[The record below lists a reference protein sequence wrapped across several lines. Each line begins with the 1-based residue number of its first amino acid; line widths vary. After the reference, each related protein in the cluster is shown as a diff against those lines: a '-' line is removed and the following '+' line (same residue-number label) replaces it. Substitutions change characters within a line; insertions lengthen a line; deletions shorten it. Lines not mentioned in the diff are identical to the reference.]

1 MAETLKF
8 ALRNFAKVRTADVVL
23 DGITVIVGENN
34 SGKSTVGKT
43 LYSLC
48 SVLSNLDERVHQSK
62 LLSVD
67 EAYDRRGRFLPFS
80 LTDELKS
87 RLLAEELSGEK
98 LLNILQGD
106 KSYVIGMED
115 FPSDLRQFMKSQMDA
130 FVVELERVKNIPFEQ
145 YRDAVVWDY
154 FDSVFHSQVL
164 PVFKDAGKTSLEIVN
179 GEHIKVGFD
188 SSSATVGLSANPGF
202 RVCYINGPTAMNL
215 LNSNCELNALE
226 VYDRELTE
234 VLRRLTDS
242 PSVGLVGARKV
253 ANRARMKRLREI
265 FDKVL
270 PGSVRNRK
278 TGKGKLSV
286 AVPGGREPICFENLS
301 SGLKSF
307 VLIWHILDQ
316 GLISDGDVL
325 ILDEPEV
332 RMHPEWQIVYA
343 ELIALLCK
351 IFKLRILL
359 TSHSVDF
366 IHALKLYVR
375 KYRLTPSLNLYKSVV
390 NANGSADIK
399 PVENKNWDKL
409 FDTFVRAIDILS
421 QIQES
426 LPEEPDGQS

>member
-1 MAETLKF
+1 MESLKF
-8 ALRNFAKVRTADVVL
+8 ILRNFAKVRAADVEL
-23 DGITVIVGENN
+23 NGITVVVGENN

-48 SVLSNLDERVHQSK
+48 SVLSNLDERVRESK
-62 LLSVD
+62 LLSVE
-67 EAYDRRGRFLPFS
+67 EAYERSKGFRPFELTERLKLRFL
-80 LTDELKS
+80 T
-87 RLLAEELSGEK
+87 EELTTEK
-98 LLNILQGD
+98 LLKVARKDTPLFFSERFLRGD
-106 KSYVIGMED
+106 LKKALMSW
-115 FPSDLRQFMKSQMDA
+115 LNA
-130 FVVELERVKNIPFEQ
+130 FAKELERVKSIPFEQ

-164 PVFKDAGKTSLEIVN
+164 PVFKEAGKTSLEIVN

-215 LNSNCELNALE
+215 LNSNCALDALE

-234 VLRRLTDS
+234 TLRQLADS
-242 PSVGLVGARKV
+242 PSSGLVGARKV
-253 ANRARMKRLREI
+253 ANRARMKRLREV